1 NEAARFG
8 LNLNRDGQRRSAYD
22 LLAYPDVDLARLT
35 AIWPQL
41 AMIPE
46 TVAERLETEARYAV
60 YLDRQHADVAVLKR
74 EELRLIPG
82 ELDFATVPGLS
93 NELKQKLAARRPRSL
108 ADAQRIDGMTPA
120 ALA

>member
-1 NEAARFG
+1 
-8 LNLNRDGQRRSAYD
+8 
-22 LLAYPDVDLARLT
+22 
-35 AIWPQL
+35 
-41 AMIPE
+41 M
-46 TVAERLETEARYAV
+46 
-60 YLDRQHADVAVLKR
+60 LKR

-120 ALA
+120 ALAIILSMIQELEKRQRGAA